1 MDIRENCA
9 QTIILQYIF
18 YNKSKNHSFVQYNLY
33 KKKTCIDAKI
43 GNFKKYGH
51 TTYLIRL
58 DLVRAEICGQ

>member
-1 MDIRENCA
+1 MHRRSFCNIFF
-9 QTIILQYIF
+9 TIKAKIIPLFNTIYI
-18 YNKSKNHSFVQYNLY
+18 
-33 KKKTCIDAKI
+33 KKKKCIDAKI